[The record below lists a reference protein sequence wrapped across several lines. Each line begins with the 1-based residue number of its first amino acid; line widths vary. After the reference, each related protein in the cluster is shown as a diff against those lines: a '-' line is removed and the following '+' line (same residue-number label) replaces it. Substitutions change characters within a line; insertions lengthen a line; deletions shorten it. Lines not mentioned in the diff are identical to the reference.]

1 MKTQYELPSGY
12 SEILTVDLQKNKK
25 QATIINIAALVI
37 GLAMGIGMHFYIP
50 ITTLFNMSDGFVPYL
65 IRFAALL
72 VGMVAYI
79 ILHEAVHGIA
89 MKMFGARKVKYGFT
103 GIYAY
108 AGSDDYFGKTPY
120 IVIALAPIVVWGIV
134 LAVLNFIVP
143 VEFFWVVYFIQISNI
158 SGAAG
163 DLYVTFKFLRLPKD
177 ILVCDTGVSMTV
189 YSSGSKES

>member
-1 MKTQYELPSGY
+1 MKAQHELPSGY

-108 AGSDDYFGKTPY
+108 AGSDDYFGKAPY

-163 DLYVTFKFLRLPKD
+163 DLYVTFKFLGLPKD

-189 YSSGSKES
+189 YSSESKES